1 MTLMSTSIMVAT
13 PEIARDLGTA
23 PTAIST
29 INAYVFLAMAASPLI
44 WQPLAVF
51 LGRRTTYL
59 AGAVVLALGSLGCAL
74 ADGTPALTAM
84 WVLSGTTGPLFLV
97 FGQTILSDI
106 FEPVGLFSF
115 SLFFFS
121 LFFFSLAPFA
131 PLFLFRLLPL
141 MREREEKREK
151 GGGGE
156 VTSPHRKRNVVVNC
170 TSLDRQ
176 GNSRG
181 LLPREFCQRAI
192 HR

>member
-1 MTLMSTSIMVAT
+1 METPPTPIKNEADPVAAVAAADPEAPPASSPPPPAGLSDDNAAAMPTWRRWVILAVVCWMSLPMTLMSTSIMVAT

-121 LFFFSLAPFA
+121 LFFFL
-131 PLFLFRLLPL
+131 
-141 MREREEKREK
+141 
-151 GGGGE
+151 
-156 VTSPHRKRNVVVNC
+156 
-170 TSLDRQ
+170 
-176 GNSRG
+176 
-181 LLPREFCQRAI
+181 
-192 HR
+192 